1 MRLRLKKHLNER
13 EDNVKE
19 YLIECGNLE
28 ANHIEA
34 AKNKQYL
41 DVFELFGNDNPIVL
55 EIGCGMGAFA
65 VGYCK
70 QNKGVNLVGVEMIRN
85 VLVVAMEKAK
95 QNGLKNAKFMN
106 MTAEYLPKFFK
117 KGQIERVFLN
127 FSTPY
132 PKEKQRNKRLT
143 HSRFL
148 KEYEYLLKD
157 NGEVWQKTDDLDF
170 FEYSLEQFKLQGWD
184 VYEITYDL
192 HGDNVCDNV
201 ITEYESKFVAQNKK
215 ICRLKARKPK
225 DN

>member
-70 QNKGVNLVGVEMIRN
+70 QNKGVNLVGVEMIR
-85 VLVVAMEKAK
+85 
-95 QNGLKNAKFMN
+95 
-106 MTAEYLPKFFK
+106 
-117 KGQIERVFLN
+117 
-127 FSTPY
+127 
-132 PKEKQRNKRLT
+132 
-143 HSRFL
+143 
-148 KEYEYLLKD
+148 
-157 NGEVWQKTDDLDF
+157 
-170 FEYSLEQFKLQGWD
+170 
-184 VYEITYDL
+184 
-192 HGDNVCDNV
+192 
-201 ITEYESKFVAQNKK
+201 
-215 ICRLKARKPK
+215 
-225 DN
+225 